1 MRIELDRFT
10 CSTTNRCA
18 SVDIRFTRHPPYRT
32 SDRIFSRLGNNGE
45 LICSS
50 NKKKSYAGSM
60 PRPRRRST
68 PSSDRDDSS
77 TERTTEFRVHIA
89 DLGPD
94 VDEENIRK
102 VFQRFGT
109 LLDVWIATASSFAFV
124 VYKQKE
130 EAQKAIDQM
139 DGRYDHSEGRQP
151 LEYVCWIEVVR
162 KRAD

>member
-1 MRIELDRFT
+1 
-10 CSTTNRCA
+10 
-18 SVDIRFTRHPPYRT
+18 
-32 SDRIFSRLGNNGE
+32 
-45 LICSS
+45 
-50 NKKKSYAGSM
+50 M